1 MTDVGST
8 CSKCSLEKNQADT
21 ISRRKSPR
29 VQKTGTSP
37 KHSSPTEIKTSKSK
51 KTSQTDQ
58 CEFHRDIS
66 LLKEELTRRE
76 NHRNKREV
84 TGNIT
89 TRDVLTPQP
98 VLERVNMPCS
108 AVTRS
113 IVQDLSLRTR
123 GMVSKDIWNES
134 VFSTTQF
141 DDSDD
146 CETDT
151 SYRSCSPAVEPYV
164 ETIGDQCHESDGI
177 QIAKLK
183 LRQEIEAHLTECE
196 EIETKLSRT
205 DGVRDDTKTMQCD
218 VLRSAR
224 DSTLTQLHIISSLE
238 DDLEIQ
244 MMKQQ
249 LQMLKRVLSQSQSLV
264 NERIRSRNFF
274 DTMSSGIA
282 NFINCNSD
290 SGDTMGQHWLN
301 IMLFCIVIA
310 ILFYVHQF

>member
-1 MTDVGST
+1 MGST
-8 CSKCSLEKNQADT
+8 CNKCSLEKNQAET

-29 VQKTGTSP
+29 VQKTGTSA

-58 CEFHRDIS
+58 CELNRDIS
-66 LLKEELTRRE
+66 SLKEELTCKE

-84 TGNIT
+84 TGSNT
-89 TRDVLTPQP
+89 RRDVLTPQS
-98 VLERVNMPCS
+98 VQERINMPCS
-108 AVTRS
+108 AETRP
-113 IVQDLSLRTR
+113 IVKDLSLRTN
-123 GMVSKDIWNES
+123 GMVSTDIWNES
-134 VFSTTQF
+134 VFSATQF

-146 CETDT
+146 CETDA
-151 SYRSCSPAVEPYV
+151 SYRSCSPTVEPYV

-177 QIAKLK
+177 QIVKIK
-183 LRQEIEAHLTECE
+183 LRQQIEALLTECE
-196 EIETKLSRT
+196 EIETKLNTT

-218 VLRSAR
+218 VFRSAR
-224 DSTLTQLHIISSLE
+224 ESTLTQLHIVSSLE

-274 DTMSSGIA
+274 DTMCSCIA
-282 NFINCNSD
+282 NLINCNSD

-301 IMLFCIVIA
+301 IILFCIVIA